1 MVVVLPAP
9 FGPRKPVTLPGITSN
24 DRSLTAVTSP
34 YRLVRPRTS
43 IIGLLLTGTVPSSSP
58 PRADGVGLPPPGAQP
73 RQASMETDPPWWR
86 SVHDLRLD
94 GPVDRTRAGWPLREG
109 PCS

>member
-34 YRLVRPRTS
+34 YRLVSPRIS
-43 IIGLLLTGTVPSSSP
+43 IIG
-58 PRADGVGLPPPGAQP
+58 
-73 RQASMETDPPWWR
+73 
-86 SVHDLRLD
+86 
-94 GPVDRTRAGWPLREG
+94 
-109 PCS
+109 